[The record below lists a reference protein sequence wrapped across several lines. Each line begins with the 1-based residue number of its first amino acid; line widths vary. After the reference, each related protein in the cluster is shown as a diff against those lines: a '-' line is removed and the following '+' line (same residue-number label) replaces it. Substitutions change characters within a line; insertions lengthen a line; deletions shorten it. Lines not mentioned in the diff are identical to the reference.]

1 MKKFPATIKTAEV
14 SINDVLAVAIGE
26 YEGDLVKRRNAL
38 RVDIRDM
45 KVELNALEKEIE
57 KGEKITKT
65 HLAFDITV
73 SYKKTEISWDKNE
86 VDTTLHL
93 AVGDKYHTGYNDY
106 MYFHD
111 IHDIPNEIFLKG
123 RELSETIRAKSEE
136 LKSVMI
142 ELGEVGIKEREIRAK
157 LSKNL
162 LDEAGLGDILET
174 YGVAALLS
182 N

>member
-26 YEGDLVKRRNAL
+26 YEGGLVKRRNAL

-45 KVELNALEKEIE
+45 KRELDALEKEIE
-57 KGEKITKT
+57 KGEKIAKM

-73 SYKKTEISWDKNE
+73 SYKETKVLWDKNK

-93 AVGDKYHTGYNDY
+93 TMGTRYRTDY
-106 MYFHD
+106 SDRIYFHD
-111 IHDIPNEIFLKG
+111 VHDIPSEILLKG
-123 RELSETIRAKSEE
+123 RELLETIRAKSDE
-136 LKSVMI
+136 LKSVMV
-142 ELGEVGIKEREIRAK
+142 ELGEVSIKEREIRAK

-162 LDEAGLGDILET
+162 LDEAGLGDILQT